1 MHYSRKAINFFS
13 QMICFSWVGRGKNA
27 GEGAFSLYSVLVL
40 KLSLCLRNLERD
52 FLLVINSLYSKF
64 DILHGLLMTMFMQ
77 TPNRSDSFLSWGKHF
92 FKKI

>member
-13 QMICFSWVGRGKNA
+13 QMICFSWMGRGKNA
-27 GEGAFSLYSVLVL
+27 GECVFSLYSVLVL
-40 KLSLCLRNLERD
+40 KLSLCLRNLERE

-64 DILHGLLMTMFMQ
+64 DILQGLLMTMFMQ
-77 TPNRSDSFLSWGKHF
+77 TPNHSDSFSLLGEKF